1 MTSAELITALQAT
14 RPVATDTLR
23 DRVRAIATAEPVQRP
38 SPFARLSRISLRRF
52 ALVAVPATAVV
63 LLGTAGAIGLLDS
76 GSRPQVESSA
86 ARELAR
92 AVASACPERRGG
104 NRPPA
109 QGDRASRSRRCDRAR
124 TDDGPRHALLG
135 AADPRREGRRRSL
148 GRNAEGAPDHA

>member
-63 LLGTAGAIGLLDS
+63 LLGTAGVVGLLDS
-76 GSRPQVESSA
+76 GSGPRSRAPPRASSTPTTD
-86 ARELAR
+86 AR
-92 AVASACPERRGG
+92 PERGVQ
-104 NRPPA
+104 RPHP
-109 QGDRASRSRRCDRAR
+109 SSRRAR
-124 TDDGPRHALLG
+124 LPQPPMQPR
-135 AADPRREGRRRSL
+135 PRRRP
-148 GRNAEGAPDHA
+148 GAPRATRPS